1 MTNLDQIGF
10 ILSND
15 KDWQNLVEKCQ
26 SIDSNIKNM
35 QTRLTF
41 TIGQMNKEIGNRHI
55 IPAYQVEEE
64 QNKEESPLPQQGESP
79 RKKPVNLVKQA
90 QVLAP
95 VYSTIS
101 ERFQI
106 CKFLGKGK
114 FSDVYQAQDK
124 QSKIIV
130 ALKVIPKAT
139 IQKYGM
145 EKQLANEI
153 KIQGYLDHPNILK
166 LFGYFQEWSK
176 VVLILEYA
184 TDGELFKLLKKQPK
198 KRFSEQTVS
207 GYIRQ
212 IIEGIGY
219 MHSKNI
225 IHRDIKPE
233 NILITHSLLKI
244 ADMGLST
251 YNPTNQVRQSFCG
264 TVDYMSPEIAAG
276 RDYDH
281 TVDLWAIGILA
292 FELCTGETPFY
303 EKKKEDTMN
312 KIIYSGFEFPNFISE
327 ECKNFVRALVQKDP
341 KKRLSIFQIM
351 QHSWIQKYE
360 KESTIFNRDLLNSMV
375 KLLK

>member
-1 MTNLDQIGF
+1 MNNQDKIGF
-10 ILSND
+10 ILSID
-15 KDWQNLVEKCQ
+15 KDWQNIVEKCS
-26 SIDSNIKNM
+26 SIDNNIKNM

-55 IPAYQVEEE
+55 IPAFQVEEE
-64 QNKEESPLPQQGESP
+64 SIKEETRLPSQGESP
-79 RKKPVNLVKQA
+79 LKKPTNLVKQA
-90 QVLAP
+90 QILAP

-124 QSKIIV
+124 QTKVIV
-130 ALKVIPKAT
+130 ALKVIPKA
-139 IQKYGM
+139 ILQKYGM
-145 EKQLANEI
+145 EKQLSNEI
-153 KIQGYLDHPNILK
+153 KLQGYMDHPNILK
-166 LFGYFQEWSK
+166 LYGYFQEWSK

-198 KRFSEQTVS
+198 KKFTEQTVS

-281 TVDLWAIGILA
+281 TVDIWAIGILA
-292 FELCTGETPFY
+292 YELCTGETPFY

-312 KIIYSGFEFPNFISE
+312 KIIYSNFEFPNYLSE
-327 ECKNFVRALVQKDP
+327 EFKTFVKILVQKDP
-341 KKRLSIFQIM
+341 KKRPSIYQIM
-351 QHSWIQKYE
+351 QHQWIQKYE